1 MPINLNLPKK
11 PGLFVTGTDTGVGK
25 TLIAGAI
32 ARILT
37 DKGLKVGVF
46 KPIATGCKHS
56 PVRRSFSED
65 GSLGEGGSEIGWD
78 GLISDDTKFLSW
90 CANSDLSLS
99 TITPVGY
106 RTPAAPIVSAACD
119 GPAID
124 FDRIAAA
131 YKDICQNSDIV
142 IVEGIGGVRVPLTEE
157 FDLLDLAV
165 EFALPAVIVARPNLG
180 TINHTLMT
188 IDCVRAAC
196 GEQACLERSR
206 KSRTAKL
213 KIAGVVINGY
223 KATESTT
230 AEDTAAET
238 IEKYGDVE
246 VLAVVPF
253 DETVSIEKPNLGEVI
268 LASLAGCDWEKLVRR
283 SPCPS

>member
-11 PGLFVTGTDTGVGK
+11 AGLFVTGTDTGVGK

-32 ARILT
+32 AKILT

-46 KPIATGCKHS
+46 KPIATGCK
-56 PVRRSFSED
+56 RSWE
-65 GSLGEGGSEIGWD
+65 
-78 GLISDDTKFLSW
+78 GLISNDTWFLCY
-90 CANSDLSLS
+90 CANSNLSLS
-99 TITPVGY
+99 TINPVGY
-106 RTPAAPIVSAACD
+106 PTPAAPIVSAACD

-124 FDRIAAA
+124 FNRIAAA

-157 FDLLDLAV
+157 FDLLDLAA

-188 IDCVRAAC
+188 IDCVRAA
-196 GEQACLERSR
+196 E
-206 KSRTAKL
+206 L

-223 KATESTT
+223 KATESTV
-230 AEDTAAET
+230 AEDTAAEV
-238 IEKYGDVE
+238 IAKCSGADI
-246 VLAVVPF
+246 LAVVPF
-253 DETVSIEKPNLGEVI
+253 DETVDIEEPNLGEFVVG
-268 LASLAGCDWEKLVRR
+268 SLMDCDWVKLAERK
-283 SPCPS
+283 

>member
-11 PGLFVTGTDTGVGK
+11 AGLFITGTGTGVGK

-32 ARILT
+32 AKILT

-56 PVRRSFSED
+56 WE
-65 GSLGEGGSEIGWD
+65 
-78 GLISDDTKFLSW
+78 GLISNDAWFLCY

-99 TITPVGY
+99 TINPVGY
-106 RTPAAPIVSAACD
+106 PTPAAPIISAACD
-119 GPAID
+119 GPVVD

-131 YKDICQNSDIV
+131 YKQISDSSDIV

-165 EFALPAVIVARPNLG
+165 EFAMPLVIVARPNLG

-188 IDCVRAAC
+188 IDCVRAA
-196 GEQACLERSR
+196 E
-206 KSRTAKL
+206 L
-213 KIAGVVINGY
+213 KITGVVINGY
-223 KATESTT
+223 KATESTI
-230 AEDTAAET
+230 AEDTAP
-238 IEKYGDVE
+238 E
-246 VLAVVPF
+246 VIAKCSGVDILSVVPF
-253 DETVSIEKPNLGEVI
+253 DETVDIEEPNLGEFIVG
-268 LASLAGCDWEKLVRR
+268 SLMNCDWAKLAEQ
-283 SPCPS
+283 